1 MELLFLREDTPP
13 TVEGRTLV
21 ARVCTYGRPYTVAKK
36 RERIRAGA
44 FKSPL
49 ARPGGLLR
57 YRHVGE
63 RQGDTDDPSLVY
75 GTVRVLREDAGT
87 LIAEADVIE
96 GPRGDQLLA
105 LASSGAITGISMSA
119 LVAESH
125 MTRDDAGP
133 LQEITRISQ
142 FYGISLT
149 PSPAYPEAGVLT
161 VREVEHAVDVEKLQR
176 ARAETARIRAQ
187 LTADMARWGKPGKMT
202 PPV

>member
-1 MELLFLREDTPP
+1 MELLFLREDTAP

-21 ARVCTYGRPYTVAKK
+21 ARVCTYGRPYTVGKQ

-87 LIAEADVIE
+87 LVAEAEVIE
-96 GPRGDQLLA
+96 GQRGDQLLA
-105 LASSGAITGISMSA
+105 LASSGAITGVSMSA
-119 LVAESH
+119 LVSESH
-125 MTRDDAGP
+125 MIRDETGP
-133 LQEITRISQ
+133 LREVTRVGQ

-149 PSPAYPEAGVLT
+149 PSPAYPDAGVLV
-161 VREVEHAVDVEKLQR
+161 VREDVRVVDVEKLQR
-176 ARAETARIRAQ
+176 ARAETARMRAQ
-187 LTADMARWGKPGKMT
+187 LTADMARWGKPGRT
-202 PPV
+202 PRQ